1 MNRKIPYSEKIDKSI
16 FICFVIWLIALGGAL
31 ADFNSHSLNL
41 NSITQCILPLALVYY
56 TVRMKFRPTRLRPL
70 GMVLCVLL
78 VWQLLLIYK
87 FGSYHVLVGRLYDV
101 LFSFIVI
108 RTLGL
113 KRFFFYFETAVAK
126 LCILSL
132 CLWGLM
138 FFFPPIKN
146 ILIPWSFPINETGTQ
161 IAHWGIVGISTSENL
176 GLIRNLGFAWEPGRF
191 SSIVVIALLMH
202 LFRTRF
208 VLFQKNF
215 WPLLLGVLT
224 SLATTGYMAM
234 GVCVIGYFFNAR
246 KNVSSQ
252 FLKFL
257 LPALFIL
264 MAVSSPFLLDKIK
277 QVSDADSFLTDGEAQ
292 YYIENDRG
300 YVPQRT
306 EGLYLDL
313 LNIIDSPWI
322 GYGDEVDHSYVR
334 RIIFPNLK
342 IHLSDGVLQIIAM
355 MGIPLSLLFYWVL
368 YRSSKLF
375 ASFFQIKGTTL
386 FFLVICAVN
395 VSYNFFYE
403 PLFICMVLYCMFI
416 PESDKKELAHITSKM

>member
-1 MNRKIPYSEKIDKSI
+1 MPYSEKIDKTV
-16 FICFVIWLIALGGAL
+16 FICFVIWLVAMGGGL

-41 NSITQCILPLALVYY
+41 NSITQCVLPLTLVYY
-56 TVRMKFRPTRLRPL
+56 AVRMKFRPTRLKPL
-70 GMVLCVLL
+70 GIVLGVLL
-78 VWQLLLIYK
+78 IWQLLLIYK
-87 FGSYHVLVGRLYDV
+87 FGSYHVLIGRSYDV
-101 LFSFIVI
+101 LFAFIII

-126 LCILSL
+126 LCILSV

-138 FFFPPIKN
+138 VLFPPIKN
-146 ILIPWSFPINETGTQ
+146 MLAPLSFPINESGTQ
-161 IAHWGIVGISTSENL
+161 IAHWGIVGISNSENL

-202 LFRTRF
+202 LFGTRF

-215 WPLLLGVLT
+215 WPLFLGVLT

-246 KNVSSQ
+246 KSASSQ

-257 LPALFIL
+257 LPTLFIL
-264 MAVSSPFLLDKIK
+264 MAISSPFLLDKIK
-277 QVSDADSFLTDGEAQ
+277 QVSDADTFLTDGGAQ
-292 YYIENDRG
+292 YYIENERK

-306 EGLYLDL
+306 EGLYLDF

-322 GYGDEVDHSYVR
+322 GYGDETDYSYVR
-334 RIIFPNLK
+334 RIAFPNLH
-342 IHLSDGVLQIIAM
+342 IILSNGVLQIIAM
-355 MGIPLSLLFYWVL
+355 MGIPLALLFYWAL

-375 ASFFQIKGTTL
+375 ALFFQIKGTTL

-395 VSYNFFYE
+395 VSYNFFYD
-403 PLFICMVLYCMFI
+403 PLFICMVLYCLFM
-416 PESDKKELAHITSKM
+416 PESDKKELANVSSKV